1 MWRSCVLSLKS
12 SIQPKIC
19 YKYSLLFFNFH
30 MPLVRFFV
38 IIWLRR
44 LGNLHTS
51 VLKVQP
57 RLLQTTVH
65 DATMLLTHL
74 LQKPWVTARCM
85 TQHSLDKKGKEFVL
99 SGLQMGTKTSNVH
112 LSLCLATDH
121 MCFAGII
128 VELCMC
134 WGSVSMETEH
144 NSVRQRKLDGL
155 HARLLEAPDFNYL

>member
-1 MWRSCVLSLKS
+1 MKPSQVSIKS
-12 SIQPKIC
+12 PA
-19 YKYSLLFFNFH
+19 H
-30 MPLVRFFV
+30 
-38 IIWLRR
+38 
-44 LGNLHTS
+44 
-51 VLKVQP
+51 VQ
-57 RLLQTTVH
+57 LQTTVH

-74 LQKPWVTARCM
+74 LQKPWVTARRM

-128 VELCMC
+128 VEQCMC

-144 NSVRQRKLDGL
+144 KSVRQRKLDGL
-155 HARLLEAPDFNYL
+155 HARLLEAPDFNYLQRKDLEPEFRPVHDGKSPTNEIIYFFSKWLLNKQVSK